1 MKGKN
6 DCFPKEDRGYRALQ
20 LQASVVETQWI
31 EIKIKNNKTIIVVKG
46 PLPPSRKGRGAT
58 F

>member
-6 DCFPKEDRGYRALQ
+6 DFFFQKGQGVQGFA
-20 LQASVVETQWI
+20 ATVG

-46 PLPPSRKGRGAT
+46 PLPPNREGRGAT

>member
-1 MKGKN
+1 MIF
-6 DCFPKEDRGYRALQ
+6 FPKKGRGYGALQ
-20 LQASVVETQWI
+20 LQDSVVETQWV

-46 PLPPSRKGRGAT
+46 PLPPSREGRGAT